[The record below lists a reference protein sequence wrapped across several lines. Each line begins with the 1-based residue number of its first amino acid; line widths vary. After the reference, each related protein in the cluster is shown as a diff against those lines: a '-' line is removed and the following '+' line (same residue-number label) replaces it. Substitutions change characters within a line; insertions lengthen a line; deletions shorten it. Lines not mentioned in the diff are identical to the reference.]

1 MCDRYSRYSLH
12 DLRRDRGTMRTVR
25 LFTDVSLARGPTNRL
40 PSSRPGAPG
49 HRGACV
55 RTARGTGED
64 RAFRAQAHRTVSSTI
79 RRSASGPCCREC
91 SLHRSRRIRRRV
103 GRAAPLIP
111 RCARVSCAIGRRAAM
126 ASAAAGLRA
135 AGAHIWPPAPSAL
148 AHQKILKFIPQT
160 DLRID
165 PRSGHDDRAHHAQ
178 PWLHGVRH
186 AVRHGREVPESSP
199 QMVDNYDVSADEL
212 STRSRCATGSSSTTA
227 SPCAPPIASRRS
239 NDGSKRDALGQ
250 KVAEATELSPYKCAK
265 ERVGLPVARSRTS
278 GTTTTFRARAAIV
291 AVEQG
296 RQGTG
301 AKARQA
307 STRGGAAIWSK

>member
-1 MCDRYSRYSLH
+1 M
-12 DLRRDRGTMRTVR
+12 
-25 LFTDVSLARGPTNRL
+25 
-40 PSSRPGAPG
+40 
-49 HRGACV
+49 
-55 RTARGTGED
+55 
-64 RAFRAQAHRTVSSTI
+64 

-148 AHQKILKFIPQT
+148 AQQKILKFIPQT

-227 SPCAPPIASRRS
+227 SRALRRLHRVAPMMGASAMRSARRS
-239 NDGSKRDALGQ
+239 PKRPSCRPTSAQ
-250 KVAEATELSPYKCAK
+250 
-265 ERVGLPVARSRTS
+265 RTS
-278 GTTTTFRARAAIV
+278 GSSGSEV
-291 AVEQG
+291 AYVRNNDYVPRKG
-296 RQGTG
+296 RDCG
-301 AKARQA
+301 
-307 STRGGAAIWSK
+307 GGARS

>member
-1 MCDRYSRYSLH
+1 MNVAPRGARHSPYVENAACATAIPDIPCTICGAIVERCERCACSQTFRSRAG
-12 DLRRDRGTMRTVR
+12 RRTGCRR
-25 LFTDVSLARGPTNRL
+25 A
-40 PSSRPGAPG
+40 APG
-49 HRGACV
+49 PRVTAVHAFV
-55 RTARGTGED
+55 QLVVLARTARS
-64 RAFRAQAHRTVSSTI
+64 APAHRTVSSTI

-126 ASAAAGLRA
+126 ASAAAGLPA

-148 AHQKILKFIPQT
+148 AQQKILKFIPQT

-199 QMVDNYDVSADEL
+199 QMVDNYDVSA
-212 STRSRCATGSSSTTA
+212 G
-227 SPCAPPIASRRS
+227 
-239 NDGSKRDALGQ
+239 
-250 KVAEATELSPYKCAK
+250 
-265 ERVGLPVARSRTS
+265 
-278 GTTTTFRARAAIV
+278 
-291 AVEQG
+291 
-296 RQGTG
+296 
-301 AKARQA
+301 
-307 STRGGAAIWSK
+307 